1 MPLQV
6 NTPAGLRNVKDLKVK
21 TADGTLADV
30 RKLAVKMSDGTL
42 KTVWEQSH
50 PLRMFVE
57 EDPNSPNY
65 VSIAMVRTEY
75 PEYDNYWNWINVGVP
90 QTPIPAPLGK
100 ELPSH
105 KFYNLHK
112 LGYAGTPGND
122 KEEQVEK
129 IKAVVAEREVHQ
141 NNPYWARLFKFMMDR
156 RWKNLV
162 LPQLDSYEGA
172 MQYMSSLGITD
183 PIRRNEIFMTYHTKI
198 VHVNPSGTIF
208 DTGAIQYMAPLLE
221 GFKGFPAQLLYWVE
235 GSFEGYMIPTQEYH
249 FPKLT
254 NSTGLVYV
262 QQSSDIAETGLLQI
276 EQILFPFR
284 WKNNPNYEAN
294 EEGSSPVIRWTDD
307 INHPDV
313 DPFTEEYGLHDLLS
327 DEEKYAAYQVLYLMF
342 HEIGHAIDFYH
353 TMFSA
358 ETYLEENT
366 DEFVLVKKTDMKV
379 IAGVGGIPFSCSPAW
394 TRPNGA
400 SGWKIVEYSNGKAV
414 WSPFFL
420 VGEKLF
426 LEKYYPLTG
435 PATTC
440 EGYDPPMSLRGAVD
454 PLEDFAVCFA
464 CYMLNR
470 NYFSE
475 VFPMKFAAME
485 TYLNSIED
493 FRREVLSE

>member
-1 MPLQV
+1 
-6 NTPAGLRNVKDLKVK
+6 
-21 TADGTLADV
+21 
-30 RKLAVKMSDGTL
+30 
-42 KTVWEQSH
+42 
-50 PLRMFVE
+50 
-57 EDPNSPNY
+57 
-65 VSIAMVRTEY
+65 
-75 PEYDNYWNWINVGVP
+75 
-90 QTPIPAPLGK
+90 
-100 ELPSH
+100 
-105 KFYNLHK
+105 
-112 LGYAGTPGND
+112 
-122 KEEQVEK
+122 
-129 IKAVVAEREVHQ
+129 
-141 NNPYWARLFKFMMDR
+141 
-156 RWKNLV
+156 
-162 LPQLDSYEGA
+162 
-172 MQYMSSLGITD
+172 
-183 PIRRNEIFMTYHTKI
+183 
-198 VHVNPSGTIF
+198 
-208 DTGAIQYMAPLLE
+208 MAPLLE

-358 ETYLEENT
+358 
-366 DEFVLVKKTDMKV
+366 KTDLGKNTEMV
-379 IAGVGGIPFSCSPAW
+379 ILYGVGGVPFSCSPAW

-400 SGWKIVEYSNGKAV
+400 SGWEIVQHSNGKAL
-414 WSPFFL
+414 WDPLPGLPL
-420 VGEKLF
+420 VDF
-426 LEKYYPLTG
+426 YPATG

-440 EGYDPPMSLRGAVD
+440 EGYDPPVSKRGAEN
-454 PLEDFAVCFA
+454 PWEDFAECFA
-464 CYMLNR
+464 LYMLNR

-475 VFPMKFAAME
+475 VFPVKFAAME
-485 TYLNSIED
+485 TYLNTIED
-493 FRREVLSE
+493 FRREVLSEE